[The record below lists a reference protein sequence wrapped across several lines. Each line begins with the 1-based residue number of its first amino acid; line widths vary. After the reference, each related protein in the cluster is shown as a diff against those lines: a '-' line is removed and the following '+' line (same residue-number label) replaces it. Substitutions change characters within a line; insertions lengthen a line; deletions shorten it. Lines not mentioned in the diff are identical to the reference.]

1 MYRTYIKTLSENKLL
16 RGIEPNEMEHLL
28 GCMRPVT
35 RKYKKGDVAAVEGRD
50 LFGIGLVLFGTM
62 GILKTGITGNRII
75 LGSVG
80 KGDLFG
86 ETAAFAPER
95 LWPAT
100 VESLTDSMV
109 MYIIPGSIVRQCSN
123 ACEAHRIIQQNMLGI
138 LSEKAVNLTKR
149 IEYMAIKGLKTKIC
163 TYIYNIYLKTG
174 KSIIDLPLKRY
185 ELAEFFNVERPSLSR
200 EMINLRDAGILL
212 FSGRQIEILD
222 PVGMKKIAEGNRL

>member
-1 MYRTYIKTLSENKLL
+1 MYRTYIKTLAESKLFL
-16 RGIEPNEMEHLL
+16 GIKSGEMEHLL
-28 GCMRPVT
+28 GCMNPVI

-50 LFGIGLVLFGTM
+50 LFGIGLVLCGTM
-62 GILKTGITGNRII
+62 GIFKTGITGNRVI

-86 ETAAFAPER
+86 ETAAFAFER

-100 VESLTDSMV
+100 VESLTDSTV

-138 LSEKAVNLTKR
+138 LSWKAVNLTKR

-163 TYIYNIYLKTG
+163 TYIYNIYLEKG
-174 KSIIDLPLKRY
+174 KSIIDLPMKRY

-200 EMINLRDAGILL
+200 EMIKLRDAGVLS
-212 FSGRQIEILD
+212 FNGRQIEILD
-222 PVGMKKIAEGNRL
+222 PGGMKKIIEGDRM